1 VCGHKKKLDVN
12 ILRNLCSL
20 SLSLRFL
27 LQLLLPSGE
36 YMAATMDQMTPSV
49 LRLVVLGGGNVLH
62 RLLCGYV
69 STQHLHALDGE
80 LDDVDIVA
88 YIVPT
93 IRSDLAT
100 YLGVHDL
107 WYRRYVRLLAGCLFF
122 SVSFPLP
129 NPYFFYFS

>member
-1 VCGHKKKLDVN
+1 
-12 ILRNLCSL
+12 
-20 SLSLRFL
+20 
-27 LQLLLPSGE
+27 
-36 YMAATMDQMTPSV
+36 MAATMDQMTPSV

-93 IRSDLAT
+93 IHSDLAT

-107 WYRRYVRLLAGCLFF
+107 WYRRYVRLLAGVFFCFCFCFFSTSHPYFYFFFFLKLLFLLLFLFF
-122 SVSFPLP
+122 YSHVLAP
-129 NPYFFYFS
+129 FSPS

>member
-1 VCGHKKKLDVN
+1 
-12 ILRNLCSL
+12 
-20 SLSLRFL
+20 
-27 LQLLLPSGE
+27 
-36 YMAATMDQMTPSV
+36 MAATMDQMTPSV

-93 IRSDLAT
+93 IHSDLAT

-107 WYRRYVRLLAGCLFF
+107 WYRRYVRLLAGCFFLFLFLFLFLFHFPSLLYNFFF
-122 SVSFPLP
+122 SNYYFS
-129 NPYFFYFS
+129 YFFFFYSHVLAPFS